1 MVVYFRKLLKSLRSR
16 VVADEVLE
24 NRQHM
29 APILDDPLEQRPQ
42 PRFANRFPIPFC
54 KHCRGNSD
62 ISAKLVCR
70 MAAQKKPIEK
80 GRFALRELKIL
91 QRVFYRVW
99 QGRHIEIAV
108 YRFRLARQEA
118 FRSGVFMD
126 NIAPH
131 YIPHGIDRQHVVLQ
145 KSLRRETMIRKVK
158 EGYKV
163 LSEKGK
169 NLGGPYKSKSQA
181 EKRLRQVEYFK
192 HRKG

>member
-16 VVADEVLE
+16 VVADEVLK

-42 PRFANRFPIPFC
+42 PGFANRFPIPLC
-54 KHCRGNSD
+54 KHCRRNSD

-80 GRFALRELKIL
+80 RRFALRELKIL

-126 NIAPH
+126 NTAPH
-131 YIPHGIDRQHVVLQ
+131 YIPHSIDRQHVVLQ
-145 KSLRRETMIRKVK
+145 KSLRRQTMIKKVK

-181 EKRLRQVEYFK
+181 EKRLKQVEYFK